1 MDQSRPP
8 CPTGDK
14 FARHC
19 CSSAVGQSVLGA
31 TILQASEVCERFI
44 ALELRAKRIYAVLA
58 QAFAKAESARQFF
71 EVLSQHEQD
80 HADLLKVCWDATRR
94 GDWTAERVGLWRNLI
109 LRLEHDVQAI
119 ESSLR
124 ETSSLDD
131 ALRLVIQI
139 ESSEIN
145 DAFFAL
151 TLATDGNHI
160 RDLRP
165 FREAMDLHI
174 AHICQHIPELSP
186 HLTAACRQLRA
197 RCDQEWMVVSASF
210 T

>member
-1 MDQSRPP
+1 VVDQSQSPHP
-8 CPTGDK
+8 IGGT

-31 TILQASEVCERFI
+31 TTLQASEVCERFI
-44 ALELRAKRIYAVLA
+44 ALELRAKRIYAVFA
-58 QAFAKAESARQFF
+58 QTFAKTKSAHQFF

-80 HADLLKVCWDATRR
+80 HADLLKLCWDAVRH
-94 GDWTAERVGLWRNLI
+94 GAWNAEPAGLWRDLI
-109 LRLEHDVQAI
+109 LRLEHDLQAI
-119 ESSLR
+119 ESSLS

-131 ALRLVIQI
+131 ALRLVIEI

-151 TLATDGNHI
+151 ASATDGNHI

-165 FREAMDLHI
+165 FREAMDVHI
-174 AHICQHIPELSP
+174 AHICQHVPELAP
-186 HLTAACRQLRA
+186 HLTAACQQLRA
-197 RCDQEWMVVSASF
+197 RLDQE
-210 T
+210 